1 MKLRQKYQL
10 GDLRPSP
17 RPFHCSRSRVILWL
31 CFSISLLYNLYILN
45 LLDYSMTP
53 NNIKHFNKPYIL
65 SIEEHKKA
73 ENTSL
78 HHLVFGIA
86 GSSHTWSERQ
96 KCIQLWWRPDEMRGA
111 VWLDQ
116 IVKNGTNDH
125 LLPPIKLSSNTSP
138 FKYENPIGDRS
149 ALRLTRIV
157 SETLKLS
164 MKDVRWFVMGDDD
177 TLFFPDNLVK
187 VLSKY
192 DHNQYYYIGSTSES
206 HKQNIVYNYG
216 MAYGGGGFAISY
228 PLAKA
233 LAKMQDRCIE
243 RYPGLYG
250 SDDRIHA
257 CMSELGVP
265 LTKERGFHQ
274 NDFYGN
280 IFGILAAHPITPLVS
295 LHHYNVTNAIFPR
308 MDKLE
313 ALEKLRVPA
322 KLDSAALM
330 QQSIC
335 YDAARNWTISVSWG
349 YAVQIIRGILHPRE
363 IEMIARTFYSWYQ
376 TVERE
381 GFIFNNRPYYEHV
394 CQKPFVHFFS
404 NATYDSSTD
413 QTLSEYI
420 RHDHRYPRCDWKMAD
435 PLPIAR
441 VEVLKRPDPY
451 VWDRAPRRNCCRI
464 LPTEKNDTLVV
475 DVGECREDESIEVR

>member
-1 MKLRQKYQL
+1 MKFRQKYQL

-17 RPFHCSRSRVILWL
+17 RPFHCSPSRALLWL

-125 LLPPIKLSSNTSP
+125 LLPQIKISSNTSP

-149 ALRLTRIV
+149 AIRLTRIV

-265 LTKERGFHQ
+265 LTNERGFHQ
-274 NDFYGN
+274 
-280 IFGILAAHPITPLVS
+280 VS
-295 LHHYNVTNAIFPR
+295 
-308 MDKLE
+308 
-313 ALEKLRVPA
+313 
-322 KLDSAALM
+322 
-330 QQSIC
+330 
-335 YDAARNWTISVSWG
+335 
-349 YAVQIIRGILHPRE
+349 
-363 IEMIARTFYSWYQ
+363 
-376 TVERE
+376 
-381 GFIFNNRPYYEHV
+381 
-394 CQKPFVHFFS
+394 
-404 NATYDSSTD
+404 
-413 QTLSEYI
+413 
-420 RHDHRYPRCDWKMAD
+420 
-435 PLPIAR
+435 
-441 VEVLKRPDPY
+441 
-451 VWDRAPRRNCCRI
+451 
-464 LPTEKNDTLVV
+464 
-475 DVGECREDESIEVR
+475 

>member
-1 MKLRQKYQL
+1 MQL

-17 RPFHCSRSRVILWL
+17 RPFHCSPSRAILWL

-45 LLDYSMTP
+45 LLDYSITP

-86 GSSHTWSERQ
+86 GSSHTWSERR

-125 LLPPIKLSSNTSP
+125 LLPPIKISSNTSP
-138 FKYENPIGDRS
+138 FKYENPIGHRS

-157 SETLKLS
+157 SETLKLG

-192 DHNQYYYIGSTSES
+192 DHNQ
-206 HKQNIVYNYG
+206 
-216 MAYGGGGFAISY
+216 
-228 PLAKA
+228 
-233 LAKMQDRCIE
+233 
-243 RYPGLYG
+243 
-250 SDDRIHA
+250 
-257 CMSELGVP
+257 
-265 LTKERGFHQ
+265 
-274 NDFYGN
+274 
-280 IFGILAAHPITPLVS
+280 
-295 LHHYNVTNAIFPR
+295 
-308 MDKLE
+308 
-313 ALEKLRVPA
+313 
-322 KLDSAALM
+322 
-330 QQSIC
+330 
-335 YDAARNWTISVSWG
+335 
-349 YAVQIIRGILHPRE
+349 
-363 IEMIARTFYSWYQ
+363 
-376 TVERE
+376 
-381 GFIFNNRPYYEHV
+381 
-394 CQKPFVHFFS
+394 
-404 NATYDSSTD
+404 
-413 QTLSEYI
+413 
-420 RHDHRYPRCDWKMAD
+420 YPRCDWKMAD

-475 DVGECREDESIEVR
+475 DVGECGEDESIEVK

>member
-1 MKLRQKYQL
+1 MSL
-10 GDLRPSP
+10 SP
-17 RPFHCSRSRVILWL
+17 RNEGFIR
-31 CFSISLLYNLYILN
+31 
-45 LLDYSMTP
+45 
-53 NNIKHFNKPYIL
+53 
-65 SIEEHKKA
+65 
-73 ENTSL
+73 
-78 HHLVFGIA
+78 LVKFI
-86 GSSHTWSERQ
+86 R
-96 KCIQLWWRPDEMRGA
+96 
-111 VWLDQ
+111 
-116 IVKNGTNDH
+116 
-125 LLPPIKLSSNTSP
+125 
-138 FKYENPIGDRS
+138 
-149 ALRLTRIV
+149 
-157 SETLKLS
+157 
-164 MKDVRWFVMGDDD
+164 
-177 TLFFPDNLVK
+177 LFFFKIKSLTIYF
-187 VLSKY
+187 LC
-192 DHNQYYYIGSTSES
+192 I
-206 HKQNIVYNYG
+206 
-216 MAYGGGGFAISY
+216 FSY
-228 PLAKA
+228 
-233 LAKMQDRCIE
+233 
-243 RYPGLYG
+243 
-250 SDDRIHA
+250 
-257 CMSELGVP
+257 
-265 LTKERGFHQ
+265 Q

-295 LHHYNVTNAIFPR
+295 LHHYKVTNAIFPR

-404 NATYDSSTD
+404 NATYNSSTD

-451 VWDRAPRRNCCRI
+451 VWDRVRKSLLNYLFY
-464 LPTEKNDTLVV
+464 LPF
-475 DVGECREDESIEVR
+475 